1 MMTPGHVTYCAKV
14 EGEVN
19 KFADSHVPVIDILRT
34 DGALMKECF
43 FHSIMSTSGQLLPR
57 LNQELTSA
65 FKQAPEVTRMYLR
78 F

>member
-43 FHSIMSTSGQLLPR
+43 FHSIMSTSGQKRNLLSISIM
-57 LNQELTSA
+57 SA
-65 FKQAPEVTRMYLR
+65 LLKFVRK
-78 F
+78 